1 MPLTRLCP
9 QCSASVNV
17 KKAKCVCGHTICK
30 RRSIGAKKR
39 KIAMKRKRQLE
50 PEGTMSMRRECDKL
64 SKARHRSLESELE
77 ALLRQKQNRAS
88 MAKKRALEPLTEKGT

>member
-1 MPLTRLCP
+1 MLRKPNVFVVTRFVSGSPLVL
-9 QCSASVNV
+9 
-17 KKAKCVCGHTICK
+17 I
-30 RRSIGAKKR
+30 
-39 KIAMKRKRQLE
+39 RKRQLE